1 MAVLEERTI
10 SRNSVGYRN
19 LLLKEC
25 KTSMAWCQQT
35 LKTKKEEHY
44 SWLEMLH
51 YFANPMLCL
60 AIASIQDAC
69 TCTTKPFV
77 QSLQDACRHATRFL
91 YTHYKRLVVGVQVG
105 FHSQIMRYREISK
118 LLLLLKL
125 VSFYK
130 NNCIK
135 QASLYTPSFCCSHCL
150 SRAVFSNPN
159 FSKRSKQFSL
169 SHSVTRKSW

>member
-25 KTSMAWCQQT
+25 KTCMAWCQQT

-51 YFANPMLCL
+51 YFANPMLCFGY
-60 AIASIQDAC
+60 S
-69 TCTTKPFV
+69 TTKPFV

-91 YTHYKRLVVGVQVG
+91 YIHYKRLVVGVQVG

-125 VSFYK
+125 VSYYK

-150 SRAVFSNPN
+150 SRAVFSNPS
-159 FSKRSKQFSL
+159 FSKRSKQLSL
-169 SHSVTRKSW
+169 SHSVTKKSW